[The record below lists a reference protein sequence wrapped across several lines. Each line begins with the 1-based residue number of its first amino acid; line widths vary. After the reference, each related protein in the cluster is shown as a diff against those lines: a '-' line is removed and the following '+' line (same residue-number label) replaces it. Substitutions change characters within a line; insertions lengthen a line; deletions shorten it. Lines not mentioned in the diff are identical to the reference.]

1 MTVVAAVVLVCGLCL
16 WGEAWHVDE
25 PFFLAIARQ
34 ILRDPYHPLSFSLN
48 WYGQAAPMSSLNNTP
63 PVFPYLLAVAL
74 KLSGGGEFLT
84 RALFFPFDLIAAWS
98 VLALGA
104 RFGKKPLWPTL
115 LIIAGPGWVLNFP
128 HLMAERV
135 MVSFTLSSIYLAVRA
150 FDEDSP
156 SSFWFS
162 AVLSSLAL
170 LTKYNAVFL
179 VPVVLIY
186 GFTRGARPARL
197 ALWAAVALLGLPVG
211 YGLNLLFGADA
222 PAAVWTVVSQSSRG
236 VWSAPSHQLRA
247 LLAFTGGL
255 AVPSVVW
262 AWELKPSRKVV
273 AVAAAVSAL
282 LFSPVFDL
290 APLVRPVD
298 RVAGFVLAWGVLA
311 TLWSLFRG
319 PRTRGSAL
327 WSVWL
332 AAVALLQLAYWSVMA
347 RFVVFLT
354 PPLVFW
360 LWERLEQAPA
370 SFMKRVVPATLGLTL
385 LLTVALAGADTRYAA
400 AQKELA
406 GRVATE
412 WGRGRKVWFT
422 GHWGLQEY
430 LTAAGAQPLDA
441 SLGGWSQVAPGD
453 LVVVPTTNT
462 NILRPRSA
470 LRADTL
476 QLAVDSSSPLRLIS
490 ARESEAGF
498 YTDVTGFLPWSF
510 SREPLDSFTLVTPR

>member
-1 MTVVAAVVLVCGLCL
+1 MAAFVLVCGLWL
-16 WGEAWHVDE
+16 WGGAWHVDE

-34 ILRDPYHPLSFSLN
+34 ILRDPCHPLSFSYN

-63 PVFPYLLAVAL
+63 ALFPYLLALAL
-74 KLSGGGEFLT
+74 KVSGGGEFFT

-98 VLALGA
+98 ILALGA
-104 RFGKKPLWPTL
+104 RFVKKPLWPTL

-135 MVSFTLSSIYLAVRA
+135 MAAFAFSSIYLAVRA
-150 FDEDSP
+150 FDDESP
-156 SSFWFS
+156 LPFWFS
-162 AVLSSLAL
+162 AVLSSMAL

-197 ALWAAVALLGLPVG
+197 ALWAAVALLGLPLG

-222 PAAVWTVVSQSSRG
+222 PAAVWTVVTQSSRG
-236 VWSAPSHQLRA
+236 IWSAPSHQLRA

-255 AVPSVVW
+255 AVPCVFWS
-262 AWELKPSRKVV
+262 WELKPSRNAV
-273 AVAAAVSAL
+273 AVAAALSAF

-298 RVAGFVLAWGVLA
+298 RVTGFLLSWGVLL
-311 TLWSLFRG
+311 TLWSLYRG

-360 LWERLEQAPA
+360 LWERLESSPS
-370 SFMKRVVPATLGLTL
+370 SFLKRVVPATLGLTV
-385 LLTVALAGADTRYAA
+385 LLTAALGGADTRYAS

-406 GRVATE
+406 GRVTTE

-430 LTAAGAQPLDA
+430 LTASGAQPLDA
-441 SLGGWSQVAPGD
+441 SSGGWAQVAPGD

-476 QLAVDSSSPLRLIS
+476 EITVDSGSPLRSIS
-490 ARESEAGF
+490 ERGSEAGF